1 MKGTIV
7 AALNRATEEQLAGHL
22 HACDAGFLPRL
33 STRVNIGHYAQKMIR
48 HATRFEAWAADE
60 LAGLVAMYCNDRA
73 AEAAFITNV
82 SVLPDWQGHNI
93 ATDLVARSIDHAW
106 ARGIKCIKLSVHKDN
121 APALA
126 IYRKLGFTDE
136 ACVED
141 TCELCLCQ
149 T

>member
-1 MKGTIV
+1 MKGTIF

-22 HACDAGFLPRL
+22 YACDACFMPRL
-33 STRVNIGHYAQKMIR
+33 STRVNIGHYAQKIIR

-60 LAGLVAMYCNDRA
+60 LAGLVAMYCNDGA
-73 AEAAFITNV
+73 AGAVFITNV

-93 ATDLVARSIDHAW
+93 ATDLIAISIDYAW
-106 ARGIKCIKLSVHKDN
+106 SRGIKCIKLSVHKDN

-141 TCELCLCQ
+141 TCELRLCR